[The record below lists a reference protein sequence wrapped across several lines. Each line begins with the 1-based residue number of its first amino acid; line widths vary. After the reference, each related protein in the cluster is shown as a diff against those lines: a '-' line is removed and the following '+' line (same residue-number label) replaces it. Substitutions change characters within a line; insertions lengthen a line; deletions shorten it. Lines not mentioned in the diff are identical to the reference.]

1 MTSGGPNVNIT
12 FYGVRGSTP
21 CASGANARYGGNTS
35 SVVVEAPGSPPI
47 LLDLGTGLRFY
58 GDTVPP
64 DEPLRAVALVSHL
77 HWDHVQGL
85 PFFSPVLRPG
95 SRLDIYS
102 PPPGCDMTLAQA
114 FHQSLRPPYFP
125 VRLSDLR
132 GEFGFHEVQPG
143 RFMVGEVQVT
153 VACVPHV
160 GLTAGFRL
168 DWRGRSVAFVPDHQ
182 QPTDGSHDVAPSV
195 LELAAGADLLIHDA
209 QYTSE
214 EFQAKYDW
222 GHSTVEY
229 AVEIGTRAEVGMLAL
244 FHHDPSHSDDFV
256 DSLAAEARAA
266 NSSRSMEIFAAHEGL
281 TVTLAAH

>member
-47 LLDLGTGLRFY
+47 LLDLGTGLRFF
-58 GDTVPP
+58 GETVSP

-85 PFFSPVLRPG
+85 PFFTPVLQPG

-102 PPPGCDMTLAQA
+102 PPPGCDMTLEQA

-143 RFMVGEVQVT
+143 TFNVGEVQVT

-168 DWRGRSVAFVPDHQ
+168 DWRGRSVVFVPDHQ
-182 QPTDGSHDVAPSV
+182 QPADGSLDVAPSV
-195 LELAAGADLLIHDA
+195 LELAVGADLLIHDA
-209 QYTSE
+209 QYTAE

-229 AVEIGTRAEVGMLAL
+229 AVEVGTRAGVGMLAL

-256 DSLAAEARAA
+256 DSLAADARAS

>member
-21 CASGANARYGGNTS
+21 CASGDNARYGGNTS
-35 SVVVEAPGSPPI
+35 SVVVETPDSPPI
-47 LLDLGTGLRFY
+47 LLDLGTGLRYY
-58 GDTVPP
+58 GETIPS

-85 PFFSPVLRPG
+85 PFFTPVLLPG

-143 RFMVGEVQVT
+143 SFTVGEVTVT

-168 DWRGRSVAFVPDHQ
+168 DWRGRSVAFIPDHQ
-182 QPTDGSHDVAPSV
+182 QPSDGSMDVAPSV
-195 LELAAGADLLIHDA
+195 LNLAAGADLLIHDA

-214 EFQAKYDW
+214 EFRAKSDW

-229 AVEIGTRAEVGMLAL
+229 AVEVGSRAEVGMLAL
-244 FHHDPSHSDDFV
+244 FHHDPAHSDDFV
-256 DSLAAEARAA
+256 DSLAAEARSA
-266 NSSRSMEIFAAHEGL
+266 NGNRSMEIFAAHEGL